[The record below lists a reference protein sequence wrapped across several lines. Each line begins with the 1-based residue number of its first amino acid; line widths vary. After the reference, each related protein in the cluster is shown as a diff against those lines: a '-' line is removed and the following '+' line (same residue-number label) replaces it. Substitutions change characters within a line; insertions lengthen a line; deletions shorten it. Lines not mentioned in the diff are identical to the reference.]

1 MSDALLSVEVIT
13 KMEALS
19 AGLKRGE
26 KEIDNFATNGSA
38 ALSSL
43 EKMLSSV
50 GVGLSNTNI
59 KGLATDLKEQRI
71 ETEKAKAANLLNVA
85 SLNAQKLA
93 TEQAKAAAI
102 SLKNEQIALRN
113 EQIKAASS
121 QKGSKDA
128 LDEQRLATERARTAT
143 VEFRNE
149 QARLRA
155 EQGKA
160 KMATMPV
167 ATGSIAAAR
176 IELAEL
182 GKQIVYSTN
191 SMSASDPIVARLV
204 NRYAD
209 LNDAVK
215 QAEFRMKNYQRDV
228 GNYGKVWDGFAKGSA
243 QAGMALTDVGR
254 IAQDLPY
261 GFIGIQN
268 NLNPMLESFQ
278 RLRAETGSTGA
289 AFKAMGSA
297 LIGPAGLGF
306 ALSAVSAGILI
317 YQQWQQRAAKADE
330 EKEKSLKNLKKTTE
344 DYLLTLDA
352 VTQVN
357 AKGQQNAGKELTSL
371 RLIYEA
377 TQNLKLPNE
386 ERVKAAKALQE
397 QYPQTFKN
405 FTTEQILLGQ
415 TSTQYKQLAAD
426 ILSVAKAAAGVDF
439 IQDNTKKLVVEQ
451 LKYNNATKEFKKV
464 SEELAKLPVRDERAI
479 GSAGIGASSA
489 ADAGIQRRNELLAKQ
504 AGFQKQINESQ
515 KTKTHLTYE
524 NLQVE
529 KMLNTEVNK
538 TGKVVSIVG
547 LDKGN
552 TEIKDTTDTIAG
564 LRKEIARL
572 SEMKGSATKGSDVFN
587 KIKALKAEL
596 KDLTGSDTGKN
607 TTRQLESVG
616 RQLQDFQNKSNLITK
631 EGLTKDLQEWEDK
644 YEKIKAV
651 IAKMPTGAAKTS
663 ATQTL
668 DVNYKE
674 GRSAILD
681 ASTKK
686 ITDSLNKRNAE
697 IARLEFDGSSR
708 EIEAIK
714 DNYNEQ
720 IRLAEGNKEGIVALR
735 KQMNDEIAKVQLDQS
750 VKDRSLMAAQIA
762 DIAKDYREHRAEMLM
777 LGESQG
783 PVAVEIAENERAKDE
798 LKNQYAQR
806 LIDFETFQDQMKG
819 LIEKGNDLEIKP
831 PKMDYAYFKKQTD
844 EITANLVAFKE
855 RIINEG
861 IADTLGNTFSSI
873 GEAMV
878 QGGNVFAAAGQAIVS
893 SISGFLSELGQML
906 MRKGAATVAAGM
918 ALNIIAPGSGAK
930 QVAGGISLIAAGAAM
945 SLGSGALGSIGKGG
959 NSRGG
964 SSGGNSGPEYGVP
977 HFAKGAL
984 AYGPTLAMVGDN
996 PGASH
1001 DPEVIA
1007 PLSKLKGMIGDR
1019 SSGSTQVM
1027 IPEMRLS
1034 GQDIVI
1040 AFKRAEKNNQRG

>member
-1 MSDALLSVEVIT
+1 
-13 KMEALS
+13 MEALS
-19 AGLKRGE
+19 VGLKRGE

-59 KGLATDLKEQRI
+59 KGLAADLKEQRI

-102 SLKNEQIALRN
+102 SLKNEQITLRN
-113 EQIKAASS
+113 EQIRAASS
-121 QKGSKDA
+121 QKGAKDA
-128 LDEQRLATERARTAT
+128 LDEQRLATERAKTAT

-160 KMATMPV
+160 KVATMPV

-182 GKQIVYSTN
+182 GKQIVYSSN
-191 SMSASDPIVARLV
+191 SMSHSDPIIAKMVA
-204 NRYAD
+204 RYAD

-228 GNYGKVWDGFAKGSA
+228 GNYGKVWDGFARGSQ

-330 EKEKSLKNLKKTTE
+330 EKQKALKNLKKTTE

-357 AKGQQNAGKELTSL
+357 ARGQQNAGKELTSL
-371 RLIYEA
+371 RLIYDA
-377 TQNLKLPNE
+377 TQNAKLSTE

-479 GSAGIGASSA
+479 GGAGVGASSA
-489 ADAGIQRRNELLAKQ
+489 MDAGIQRRNELLAKQ

-538 TGKVVSIVG
+538 SGKVVSIIG

-552 TEIKDTTDTIAG
+552 TEIKDTTQTIAG

-572 SEMKGSATKGSDVFN
+572 SSMDGSTTPGSPTLT
-587 KIKALKAEL
+587 KIKALRAEL
-596 KDLTGSDTGKN
+596 KSLLATENEGKSGQ
-607 TTRQLESVG
+607 RQMDSAANQI
-616 RQLQDFQNKSNLITK
+616 RDFQNKANLITK
-631 EGLTKDLQEWEDK
+631 EGLTKDLLEWEDK

-651 IAKMPTGAAKTS
+651 IAKMPTGVAKIS

-674 GRSAILD
+674 GRAAILD

-697 IARLEFDGSSR
+697 IARLELNGSAR

-714 DNYNEQ
+714 DNYEEQ
-720 IRLAEGNKEGIVALR
+720 IRLAEGNKDGIVALR
-735 KQMNDEIAKVQLDQS
+735 KQMNDEITKVQVAQA
-750 VKDRSLMAAQIA
+750 VRDRSIMATQIA
-762 DIAKDYREHRAEMLM
+762 DIARDYREHQAEMFILAKT
-777 LGESQG
+777 QG
-783 PVAVEIAENERAKDE
+783 HTAVEVAENEHAKDE
-798 LKNQYAQR
+798 LKKQYADK
-806 LIDFETFQDQMKG
+806 LIDLEDYQMKMEA
-819 LIEKGNDLEIKP
+819 LIQKGNDLEIKP
-831 PKMDYAYFKKQTD
+831 PKMDYEDYMAKLKDINVQIAD
-844 EITANLVAFKE
+844 FKE
-855 RIINEG
+855 RILDQG
-861 IADTLGNTFSSI
+861 IYDTLGSAFSEI
-873 GEAMV
+873 GAAMME
-878 QGGNVFAAAGQAIVS
+878 GGNVFAAAGKAIIS
-893 SISGFLSELGQML
+893 SISDYLSELGQLL
-906 MRKGAATVAAGM
+906 MKKGAATVAAGI
-918 ALNIIAPGSGAK
+918 ALNIITPGSGTK
-930 QVAGGISLIAAGAAM
+930 QVTGGLALVAAGAAM
-945 SLGSGALGSIGKGG
+945 SIGSGALGSIGSGKRG
-959 NSRGG
+959 GG
-964 SSGGNSGPEYGVP
+964 SSGENSGPEYGVP

-996 PGASH
+996 PGANH

-1019 SSGSTQVM
+1019 NSGSNPTF
-1027 IPEMRLS
+1027 
-1034 GQDIVI
+1034 IVSNEI
-1040 AFKRAEKNNQRG
+1040 SMGKLITEIRRMEKNDSRG